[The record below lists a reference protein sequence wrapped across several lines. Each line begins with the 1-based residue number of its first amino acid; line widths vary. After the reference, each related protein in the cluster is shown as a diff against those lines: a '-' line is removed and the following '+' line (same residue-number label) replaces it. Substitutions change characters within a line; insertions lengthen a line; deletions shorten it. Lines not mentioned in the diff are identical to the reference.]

1 MERRL
6 SLKWIYLWRQVNK
19 MNEHISKLKKDFIV
33 LYLARN
39 GIMTFIITLLSMSY
53 DLSHYYQISFINGI
67 EKIFSNSIFT
77 WLYFM
82 LIWVFNYLIFEI
94 YKIISDAYR
103 NKFRISFKIK
113 CHRCSFYL
121 SIIIMIG
128 LILIVVMSPLV
139 RLFKVDLINMFVFMI
154 LRSFKELIKNR
165 L

>member
-1 MERRL
+1 
-6 SLKWIYLWRQVNK
+6 

-103 NKFRISFKIK
+103 NKFCISFKIK
-113 CHRCSFYL
+113 GHRCSFYL

-128 LILIVVMSPLV
+128 LSLVVMISPLV
-139 RLFKVDLINMFVFMI
+139 RLFKVDLISMFVFMI
-154 LRSFKELIKNR
+154 LRSFKEMIKNR

>member
-53 DLSHYYQISFINGI
+53 DLCLYYQISFINGI

-103 NKFRISFKIK
+103 NKICISFKIK
-113 CHRCSFYL
+113 DHHYSFYL

-139 RLFKVDLINMFVFMI
+139 RLFKVDLISMFVFLI
-154 LRSFKELIKNR
+154 LRSFKEMIKNR
-165 L
+165 P